1 MKINSNLVLKGN
13 QISLVPYLQEHVSIY
28 NDWMKDP
35 DILSQ
40 TASEPLTLEEEYEM
54 QKSWRIDEKK
64 CTFIIIATENVG
76 GEVVKNCK
84 TTHSFSH
91 LGKMIGDC
99 NLYFNISEEPH
110 TAEIEI
116 MIAEP
121 CARRKGFAQ
130 ETLSIFID
138 WAQEALNVTK
148 LVAKISIQ
156 NHASLNLFQ
165 KKFGFQEVSR
175 SEIFKEVTLESCSLL
190 PEKSKIPW
198 TSLVI

>member
-1 MKINSNLVLKGN
+1 MKINSNLVLKGDR
-13 QISLVPYLQEHVSIY
+13 IALVPYLEEHVSIY

-35 DILSQ
+35 DLLSQ

-54 QKSWRIDEKK
+54 QRSWRLDEKK
-64 CTFIIIATENVG
+64 CTFIIIARENVG
-76 GEVVKNCK
+76 GKNCK

-148 LVAKISIQ
+148 LLAKISIQ

-165 KKFGFQEVSR
+165 KKFRFQEVSR
-175 SEIFKEVTLESCSLL
+175 SEIFKEVTLESCTEGCL

-198 TSLVI
+198 SSLVV